1 MEFEESKKGSQKIL
15 ILDDVIINLE
25 ILQSII
31 EEEGYEPLPALSV
44 QEAID
49 IMNESLPQLI
59 LSDISMPEMNGL
71 EFCRL
76 LKSNPR
82 TRDIPV
88 IFITV
93 LNSPEEKEEA
103 FLAGAVDF
111 IPKPFER
118 VEVIMRIR
126 NQLSNYRLKKEMENY
141 NRMMHKLVNEQRKQ
155 IEEEQKN
162 ILFALAKM
170 VEKRNSSTG
179 QSLDNVANNSRLLA
193 QGLQFLPK
201 YENLISDEFV
211 ENIGPASKTRDIGD
225 IVVLNKEAEKE
236 DELKQ
241 HTVEGAAMLE
251 EIYNQRKSTELI
263 AMAIKIARSH
273 HERWDGTG
281 YPQGLKGEEIPLEAR
296 IVSLVETFDRLTS
309 SKNGG
314 ETYSIKENLSIEE
327 SLKIIN
333 DGRGTVF
340 EPAIVDIFNKV
351 WRQMKI

>member
-1 MEFEESKKGSQKIL
+1 
-15 ILDDVIINLE
+15 
-25 ILQSII
+25 
-31 EEEGYEPLPALSV
+31 
-44 QEAID
+44 
-49 IMNESLPQLI
+49 
-59 LSDISMPEMNGL
+59 MNGL

-126 NQLSNYRLKKEMENY
+126 NQLNNYQLKQEMENY

-162 ILFALAKM
+162 ILFALSKM
-170 VEKRNSSTG
+170 VEKRNSSNG
-179 QSLDNVANNSRLLA
+179 QSLERIANNSRLLA

-201 YENLISDEFV
+201 YEDLISDEFI

-225 IVVLNKEAEKE
+225 IVVINKEAAGKE
-236 DELKQ
+236 DDAWKQ
-241 HTVEGAAMLE
+241 HTIEGASMLE
-251 EIYNQRKSTELI
+251 EIYNERKSTELI

-273 HERWDGTG
+273 HENWDGTG
-281 YPQGLKGEEIPLEAR
+281 YPQGLKGEDIPLESR
-296 IVSLVETFDRLTS
+296 IVSLVEAFDELIRDKNDKGES
-309 SKNGG
+309 SV
-314 ETYSIKENLSIEE
+314 EE
-327 SLKIIN
+327 SIRIIN
-333 DGRGTVF
+333 DRKGTLF
-340 EPAIVDIFNKV
+340 EPDIVDIFNKV
-351 WRQMKI
+351 WRQMKV

>member
-1 MEFEESKKGSQKIL
+1 MELEESKKGAQKIL

-126 NQLSNYRLKKEMENY
+126 NQLNNYQLKQEMKNY

-170 VEKRNSSTG
+170 VEKRNSRSG

-193 QGLQFLPK
+193 QGLQFLSE
-201 YENLISDEFV
+201 YEDLISDEFI

-225 IVVLNKEAEKE
+225 IVMLNKEAEKE

-241 HTVEGAAMLE
+241 HTVEGASMLE
-251 EIYNQRKSTELI
+251 EIYNERKSTELI

-296 IVSLVETFDRLTS
+296 IVSLVETFDRLTGG
-309 SKNGG
+309 KNG
-314 ETYSIKENLSIEE
+314 EDAYSIQE

-333 DGRGTVF
+333 AGKGTIF
-340 EPAIVDIFNKV
+340 EPAIVDICNKV

>member
-1 MEFEESKKGSQKIL
+1 MEFEESKKGAQKIL

-126 NQLSNYRLKKEMENY
+126 NQLNNYQLKQEMENY
-141 NRMMHKLVNEQRKQ
+141 NRMMHKLVNQQRKQ

-170 VEKRNSSTG
+170 VEKRNSRSG

-193 QGLQFLPK
+193 QGLQFLSE
-201 YENLISDEFV
+201 YEDLISDEFI

-225 IVVLNKEAEKE
+225 IVMLNKEAEKE
-236 DELKQ
+236 DELKK
-241 HTVEGAAMLE
+241 HTVEGASMLE
-251 EIYNQRKSTELI
+251 EIYNERKSTELI

-281 YPQGLKGEEIPLEAR
+281 YPQKLKGEEIPLEAR
-296 IVSLVETFDRLTS
+296 IVSVVEMFDRLTS
-309 SKNGG
+309 GKNG
-314 ETYSIKENLSIEE
+314 EEAYSIEE
-327 SLKIIN
+327 SLNIIN
-333 DGRGTVF
+333 AGKGTIF
-340 EPAIVDIFNKV
+340 EPAIVNIFNKV